1 MHSRKQTGK
10 ICPNK
15 LYLTKICTQN
25 ILKISATQ
33 ELNKQKKNVESNT
46 KLGGL
51 KPNTLIIIVSKW
63 TKYPD

>member
-1 MHSRKQTGK
+1 MRSRKQTGK

-33 ELNKQKKNVESNT
+33 ELNKKKMLNQTPSWE
-46 KLGGL
+46 
-51 KPNTLIIIVSKW
+51 I
-63 TKYPD
+63 